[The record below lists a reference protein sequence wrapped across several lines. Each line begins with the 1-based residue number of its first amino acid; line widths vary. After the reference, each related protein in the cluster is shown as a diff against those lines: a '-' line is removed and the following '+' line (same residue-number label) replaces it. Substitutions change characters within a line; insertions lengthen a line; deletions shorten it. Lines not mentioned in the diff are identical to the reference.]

1 MKVKFFL
8 AGILLCIIGSMNID
22 LYAQTCTGTGSINY
36 QKWNNISG
44 TSISNLTSNS
54 NYPNSPSSSGTR
66 TSFEMNSNAGSNF
79 GIKMYGYLCPPTTGN
94 YVFWI
99 ASDDS
104 GELWLSTSSNP
115 AARQRIAYHTGYT
128 NSRQW
133 TKYSTQK
140 SATVSLVAGQVYYID
155 ALMKEGSGSDNLAV
169 GWSKPGQSTNSPS
182 QVIPGSNLMTQYNPA
197 PDTQAPTA
205 PTNLVVSNLT
215 ETSLDLSWNASSDN
229 VSVSGYDVFKNG
241 IKINSTQVTSTSY
254 PVNGLTS
261 GTNYAFYIKANDAA
275 GNSSGN
281 SNTVNPTTLVPVT
294 CPGTGTITYQQWN
307 NIAGTTIAN
316 LTSSANFPNN
326 PSSAGTLSKFETVTN
341 TADNYGIKVC
351 GYLCPPL
358 TGSYTF
364 WIASDDN
371 GELWLSTTSS
381 ASNKIRIAYHTAW
394 TNSQEWSKYSTQ
406 KSVAINM
413 IAGQQYYI
421 EALMKE
427 GGGGDNLAVGWA
439 KPGQSTSS
447 PSEVI
452 PGDRLLPLVTV
463 IPDVLPPTSPTNLA
477 VSNLTQSSLTLSW
490 TGSTDNVGV
499 AGYDV
504 YQNGSKINGA
514 TIVGTSY
521 NVNGLS
527 AASNYAYYV
536 LAKDAAGNTASSNTL
551 NVTTPDT
558 QAPTAPTNLTVS
570 NLTQT
575 SLTLSWTASTDNVGV
590 VGYDVYQNGVKVN
603 TSTISGT
610 SQNISGLTVSTS
622 YGLYV
627 IAKDAAGNTSTS
639 STLNV
644 VTPDTQAPSAPT
656 NLAVTNLTQ
665 SSLTLSWTASTDNVG
680 VAGYDVYQNGSKING
695 ATIAGTNFN
704 VSGLSAAI
712 NYAYYVKA
720 KDAAGNSTNST
731 TLNVTTPDTQAP
743 TAPTNLAATN
753 LTQTSFMLSWTAST
767 DNVGVIGYDV
777 YQDGIKINGGSVV
790 STSYNIS
797 GLSLNTPYTYLVR
810 AIDAATNMSAAS
822 SSLLVTTLAAPDT
835 EAPTAPTNLAVTN
848 LTQSSLTLSWTAST
862 DNVGVAGYDVYQNGS
877 KINGATIVGTSYNF
891 SGLSATTN
899 YAYYVKAKD
908 AAGNST
914 NSSTLNVTTPD
925 TQAPSAP
932 TNLAYS
938 SLTQASLT
946 LTWTISTDNVG
957 VTGYDVYR
965 DGVKINGSNVMGS
978 SYPVT
983 GLSAS
988 TLYTFYVTSKD
999 AAGNSTNSS
1008 NLNVTTPDT
1017 QAPSAPTNLAAANL
1031 TQSSLT
1037 LSWSASTDN
1046 VGVTGYDVYRNGV
1059 KINGSNIA
1067 VTSFNVTGLS
1077 ASTSY
1082 AFYVVAK
1089 DAASNSTNSS
1099 TLNVTTPDTQSPTA
1113 PTNLAS
1119 SAVTQ
1124 TTLTLSWT
1132 ASTDNV
1138 SVIGYDMYRNGIK
1151 INGSNIT
1158 ATSYIVTG
1166 LTAATSYSFYVI
1178 AKDAAGNTSLA
1189 STTLHVTTTT
1199 VALGTETFTQRTVI
1213 ASQNMPHDLVYG
1225 PDNNLWYIER
1235 FAGTVSFVNI
1245 ASGAKTTL
1253 LTLGS
1258 AMVLVG
1264 GQDGLFGLA
1273 LHPQLLS
1280 GKPYVYIAYTYQSS
1294 SSTVRK
1300 TRIARYTYN
1309 SGNNTLGSAVTVLEN
1324 IPGSN
1329 DHNAGRLAIGPDLKL
1344 YYSIGDMGA
1353 GQFDNTNRTQ
1363 NAQNV
1368 NVYEGKILRLN
1379 TEQISGSWIPADN
1392 PFGNTNAV
1400 YSLGHRNPQGLVWGN
1415 VNGTDILYSDEHGP
1429 YSDDEVNLIEGGRNY
1444 GWPQVAGLCDGNYN
1458 GRTLGTFNIVSEQ
1471 TNCANLNVK
1480 EPLKSLFPVGN
1491 PPSGGDNMTWPSTAP
1506 SGADF
1511 YGSNAIPGWQ
1521 NSLLIAQLKRGAMLR
1536 YKLSN
1541 DGQSIISDTIHYF
1554 QGKGRFRDVVVS
1566 PDGLKIY
1573 LACDAS
1579 GSTSGPTGG
1588 VTTTPANPG
1597 SILEFTYSPTSG
1609 LASSHRLTEFNKKYS
1624 VKDNSTD
1631 IYPNP
1636 ASDYIVVYNYNDASD
1651 RTVEIFNLYGQLMKR
1666 ERSLSTATKIETGDM
1681 QNGFYLLK
1689 VSDSKGRLIRSERVL
1704 IQR

>member
-140 SATVSLVAGQVYYID
+140 SAAISLVAGQVYYID

-197 PDTQAPTA
+197 PDTQAPSA

-215 ETSLDLSWNASSDN
+215 ETSLNLAWSASSDN
-229 VSVSGYDVFKNG
+229 VGVSGYDVFKNG
-241 IKINSTQVTSTSY
+241 VKLNSTQITSTSY
-254 PVNGLTS
+254 SVSGLTA
-261 GTNYAFYIKANDAA
+261 GTNYVFFVKANDAA

-281 SNTVNPTTLVPVT
+281 SNTVNPTTLAPVN
-294 CPGTGTITYQQWN
+294 CAGSGTITYQQWN
-307 NIAGTTIAN
+307 NIAGTTIAS
-316 LTSSANFPNN
+316 LTSSSNYPNN
-326 PSSAGTLSKFETVTN
+326 PSSNGTLTQFETATN
-341 TADNYGIKVC
+341 TANNYGIKVC
-351 GYLCPPL
+351 GYLCPPY
-358 TGSYTF
+358 TGAYTF
-364 WIASDDN
+364 WLASDDN
-371 GELWLSTTSS
+371 GELWLSTTSN
-381 ASNKIRIAYHTAW
+381 ASNKVRIAYHTAW
-394 TNSQEWSKYSTQ
+394 TNSREWSKYTTQ
-406 KSVAINM
+406 KSVSINLV
-413 IAGQQYYI
+413 AGQQYYI

-427 GGGGDNLAVGWA
+427 GSGGDNLAVGWA

-504 YQNGSKINGA
+504 YQNGSKISVA
-514 TIVGTSY
+514 TIVGTIY

-603 TSTISGT
+603 ASTVSGT

-753 LTQTSFMLSWTAST
+753 LTQTSFMLLWTAST

-1089 DAASNSTNSS
+1089 DAANNSTNSS

-1166 LTAATSYSFYVI
+1166 LTASTSYSFYVI

-1199 VALGTETFTQRTVI
+1199 VGLGTETFTQRTVI